1 MNCKRADQKKILIFL
16 VMTFSVSYTYIYG
29 ALFSF
34 DETELGIGEAMVYI
48 YMLFPALCA
57 LLTKVLT
64 KEKVLTET
72 ELDGKCV
79 KYTVIAWYLIF
90 GIMVLGYG
98 VFFFSHPEQLASGE
112 KILAFKKAAIGRASI
127 LPLIWTGLWMLMSEE
142 YGWRG
147 FLLPK
152 LTRTMGVVPAT
163 IVIGII
169 WAVWHIPLLV
179 KESPLTA
186 MVSQIIPGHTWL
198 GYFLL
203 AYIPLCISISM
214 LISFVS
220 LKARSPLP
228 AAFLHACYNGVVAE
242 LVEIHNANRADADV
256 FTLDHPWYYCIV
268 LMLAVGIPMMIHLRK
283 LEKCGELLGC
293 R

>member
-1 MNCKRADQKKILIFL
+1 MNCKRADQKRILIFL
-16 VMTFSVSYTYIYG
+16 AMTFSVSYIYG
-29 ALFSF
+29 ALCSF
-34 DETELGIGEAMVYI
+34 NETEHNIDHYMVHVF
-48 YMLFPALCA
+48 MLFPTLCA
-57 LLTKVLT
+57 LLTKFLT

-79 KYTVIAWYLIF
+79 KYTVIGWYLIF
-90 GIMVLGYG
+90 GIMVLGYA
-98 VFFFSHPEQLASGE
+98 VFFCIHPEQLASSE
-112 KILAFKKAAIGRASI
+112 KILSFKHAAIGRAFI
-127 LPLIWTGLWMLMSEE
+127 LPMIWDGLWMLMSEE

-163 IVIGII
+163 VVIGII

-186 MVSQIIPGHTWL
+186 MSHLLVPSGSWV
-198 GYFLL
+198 GYFFLG
-203 AYIPLCISISM
+203 YIPLCISISM
-214 LISFVS
+214 LISFVT

-242 LVEIHNANRADADV
+242 LVEIHNANPAGAGV

-268 LMLAVGIPMMIHLRK
+268 LMIVVGIPMMIHLYK
-283 LEKCGELLGC
+283 LEKRGELIV
-293 R
+293 